1 MGKIISFIF
10 LLLIPYITWSQDGLY
25 TYFDGPKQD
34 TIFSIYNCDPYILGA
49 VGDEIVTQFKNKEL
63 IIGNY
68 AFETYG
74 ATILG
79 EVFMYYHRKQILID
93 YYVDEIYYENG
104 FMYKANRIPKP
115 IN

>member
-49 VGDEIVTQFKNKEL
+49 V
-63 IIGNY
+63 
-68 AFETYG
+68 
-74 ATILG
+74 
-79 EVFMYYHRKQILID
+79 
-93 YYVDEIYYENG
+93 
-104 FMYKANRIPKP
+104 
-115 IN
+115 